1 MRSSIGL
8 IMLLSCLVVGLT
20 ISPAVQLQ
28 AKAPTPSLVQG
39 QPQAGAPPQGQQPPA
54 GPPGA
59 PGAQGPGR
67 AAPPPPKN
75 LKVLPK
81 DWTRQQVQAVMA
93 TFMESLGL
101 ANGGA
106 PGTGCDH
113 CHVADPAAPAV
124 AGRGPTL
131 AFDLDTNPKKDIARK
146 MIQMVAAANAEYLKG
161 VTDPPVA
168 EPVSCFTCHRGDAN
182 AKPPSAPPN
191 GWTRGGFSLLPAGP
205 VVAGRGRGGL
215 N

>member
-1 MRSSIGL
+1 MRSSTGL
-8 IMLLSCLVVGLT
+8 IILLSCLVVGLA
-20 ISPAVQLQ
+20 ISPAIRLQ
-28 AKAPTPSLVQG
+28 A
-39 QPQAGAPPQGQQPPA
+39 QAQQPPA

-59 PGAQGPGR
+59 AGAPRQGG
-67 AAPPPPKN
+67 AAPPAPIN

-81 DWTRQQVQAVMA
+81 EWTRQQVQAVMA

-113 CHVADPAAPAV
+113 CHAADPNAAPV
-124 AGRGPTL
+124 AGRGPTMKY
-131 AFDLDTNPKKDIARK
+131 DLDTNPKKDIARK

-168 EPVSCFTCHRGDAN
+168 EPVTCFTCHRGDAA
-182 AKPPSAPPN
+182 AKPPSAPAN
-191 GWTRGGFSLLPAGP
+191 GWARGGFSLLPAGP
-205 VVAGRGRGGL
+205 VVAGRGRGAL